1 MSYSSLVNYKKIS
14 PNRTSPRRSKIDTIT
29 IHHMAGNLTVEQCGN
44 VFASSSAQA
53 SSNYGIGS
61 DGRIGLY
68 VDESDRSWASSS
80 PSNDHRAITIEVAN
94 DQLAPKW
101 TISTKAYNSLIKL
114 LVDICERNNIK
125 KLLWKGDPNIT
136 DITKQNMTVHRW
148 FAATACPGDYLYS
161 KMGTIASDVNKL
173 LGSSSNTSTPIKEST
188 TPSKIF
194 KEYKVKI
201 NANILNYRA
210 GAGQNY
216 TINGYVKKGEVYTIV
231 NEQKDSSNNLWG
243 KLKSGAGWICLKYT
257 IKI

>member
-1 MSYSSLVNYKKIS
+1 MSNSSLVNYKKIS
-14 PNRTSPRRSKIDTIT
+14 PNRTSPRKSKIDTIT
-29 IHHMAGNLTVEQCGN
+29 IHHMAGDLTVEACGN

-68 VDESDRSWASSS
+68 VNEEDRSWASSS

-101 TISTKAYNSLIKL
+101 TISSKAYNSLIKL
-114 LVDICERNNIK
+114 LVDICKRNNIK

-148 FAATACPGDYLYS
+148 FASTACPGDYLYS
-161 KMGTIASDVNKL
+161 KMGAIASDVNKL
-173 LGSSSNTSTPIKEST
+173 LGSSPSSSKPIEEST
-188 TPSKIF
+188 TQSKIF
-194 KEYKVKI
+194 KPYKVKI

-210 GAGQNY
+210 GAGQSF

-231 NEQKDSSNNLWG
+231 DELKDSFGNLWG